1 VNVVAMVKIE
11 DQIKTID
18 VQEELKSENN
28 KDKFFNKFFLYKK
41 LIMIIKIFNS
51 IKSKILPYR
60 FILFSIVFLGFIL
73 IKLFEHIYPN
83 IYFNYINNG
92 IHRMIKMIIK
102 SQIYT

>member
-1 VNVVAMVKIE
+1 MVKIE

-51 IKSKILPYR
+51 IKSKILPYG
-60 FILFSIVFLGFIL
+60 FIFFSIGFLGYIL
-73 IKLFEHIYPN
+73 VKVFEH
-83 IYFNYINNG
+83 YISKY
-92 IHRMIKMIIK
+92 IL
-102 SQIYT
+102 